1 MYDLTVIIPTF
12 KEESNIGTIIEI
24 VEAVFSR
31 NAINGEILVVD
42 DNSPDGPLNWSGNYR
57 KQNRISASLSELQI
71 PGSPSRS
78 SKDSARLNR
87 MSFL

>member
-42 DNSPDGPLNWSGNYR
+42 DNSPPDR
-57 KQNRISASLSELQI
+57 
-71 PGSPSRS
+71 
-78 SKDSARLNR
+78 
-87 MSFL
+87 